1 MPHGETARDT
11 QDPDKAMH
19 TIPVRPANGRKCA
32 VTIGN
37 FDGVHRG
44 HQLLVGTTLRFSA
57 KLGLDSVVVTFSP
70 HPRALFSGR
79 HMPPLADLQTRRRL
93 LGELGVEF
101 LVELNFTR
109 EIAALSPEQFYLG
122 YLAPLGME
130 VLVVGYDFCL
140 GKGRSGDYAA
150 LCKLGEK
157 YGFTVHQVPP
167 LLYEGAPI
175 SSTRIRKTIE
185 EGDMVAARHMLGRPH
200 TLQGMVIHGEGRG
213 SGLGFPTAN
222 LEPAEVLL
230 PPDGV
235 YATRV
240 VHRGKAYPAVTNVGF
255 KPTFDGKSRTIESF
269 LLDCDINLY
278 AERVEVQFLQ
288 RLRAE
293 KRFASPADLV
303 AQIDRDVAEGRRI
316 NHDYSLSLS
325 SGKQ

>member
-1 MPHGETARDT
+1 MPQGDTARDT

-44 HQLLVGTTLRFSA
+44 HQLLVGTTLGFC
-57 KLGLDSVVVTFSP
+57 KEHDLDSVVVTFSP
-70 HPRALFSGR
+70 HPRALFSGK

-93 LGELGVEF
+93 LGALGVEF
-101 LVELNFTR
+101 LMELNFTR
-109 EIAALSPEQFYLG
+109 EIAALSPEEFYLG
-122 YLAPLGME
+122 YLAPLKME
-130 VLVVGYDFCL
+130 ILVVGYDFCL
-140 GKGRSGDYAA
+140 GKGRSGDFAA
-150 LCKLGEK
+150 LSRLGEK
-157 YGFTVHQVPP
+157 YGFAVHQVPP
-167 LLYEGAPI
+167 LLFEEAPI

-200 TLQGMVIHGEGRG
+200 TLQGMVIHGDGRG

-240 VHRGKAYPAVTNVGF
+240 VHRGQSYPAVTNIGF
-255 KPTFDGKSRTIESF
+255 KPTFEGKGRTIESF

-293 KRFASPADLV
+293 KRFASPKELV
-303 AQIDRDVAEGRRI
+303 AQIDLDVAEGRRI
-316 NHDYSLSLS
+316 NHDFERE
-325 SGKQ
+325 GR

>member
-1 MPHGETARDT
+1 MPQGDTARDT

-44 HQLLVGTTLRFSA
+44 HQLLVGTTLSFC
-57 KLGLDSVVVTFSP
+57 KEHDLDSVVVTFSP
-70 HPRALFSGR
+70 HPRALFSGK

-93 LGELGVEF
+93 LGALGVEF
-101 LVELNFTR
+101 LMELNFTR
-109 EIAALSPEQFYLG
+109 EIAALSPEEFYLG
-122 YLAPLGME
+122 YLAPLKME
-130 VLVVGYDFCL
+130 ILVVGYDFCL
-140 GKGRSGDYAA
+140 GKGRSGDFAA
-150 LCKLGEK
+150 LSRLGEK
-157 YGFTVHQVPP
+157 YGFAAHQVPP
-167 LLYEGAPI
+167 LLFEEAPI

-200 TLQGMVIHGEGRG
+200 TLQGMVIHGDGRG

-240 VHRGKAYPAVTNVGF
+240 VHRGQSYPAVTNIGF
-255 KPTFDGKSRTIESF
+255 KPTFEGKGRTIESF

-293 KRFASPADLV
+293 KRFASPKELV
-303 AQIDRDVAEGRRI
+303 AQIDLDVAEGRRI
-316 NHDYSLSLS
+316 NHDFERE
-325 SGKQ
+325 GR